1 MSDEIDTNQMV
12 LARIARLERQ
22 NLMLK
27 RGALAVLVSVAA
39 LFVASLALMGQAQQQ
54 AQPQQ
59 QTPPRKA
66 PAPKTAKAAPA
77 PAAPAPPPFV
87 MPANIE
93 AQSFILKD
101 ANGHVRAELS
111 MDGEGPSLKLRD
123 QTGAALVSL
132 SLRDVSPSGPFLL
145 LSDPQHHASVSIS
158 VAQGE
163 GSQLSLIGERA
174 DIQAH
179 IGVTPDGTALELSDK
194 DGFTTSIGNGIQPA
208 KNGQAKKTSAASVT
222 LFNKDRKVLW
232 TAP

>member
-1 MSDEIDTNQMV
+1 MGDENHTNQLI

-27 RGALAVLVSVAA
+27 RGALAALVFVAA
-39 LFVASLALMGQAQQQ
+39 LFVVSLGLMGQTTTTTQKK
-54 AQPQQ
+54 
-59 QTPPRKA
+59 TPPPKA
-66 PAPKTAKAAPA
+66 AKPAPA
-77 PAAPAPPPFV
+77 PAPPAPPPFV

-101 ANGHVRAELS
+101 ASGHVRAELS

-123 QTGAALVSL
+123 QSGAALVSL
-132 SLRDVSPSGPFLL
+132 SLRDVAPGGPFLL
-145 LSDPQHHASVSIS
+145 LSDPQHHAGLSIS

-179 IGVTPDGTALELSDK
+179 IGVTPDGTTFELSDK
-194 DGFTTSIGNGIQPA
+194 DGFTTSIGNGIQAA
-208 KNGQAKKTSAASVT
+208 KNGQVKKTSAASVT
-222 LFNKDRKVLW
+222 LYNKDRKVLW

>member
-1 MSDEIDTNQMV
+1 MGDELYKNEQI

-39 LFVASLALMGQAQQQ
+39 LFVVSLGLMGQATTQKK
-54 AQPQQ
+54 
-59 QTPPRKA
+59 PPAARA
-66 PAPKTAKAAPA
+66 AKPAAPA
-77 PAAPAPPPFV
+77 VPAAPAPV
-87 MPANIE
+87 VLPANIE

-101 ANGHVRAELS
+101 ANGRVRAELY
-111 MDGEGPSLKLRD
+111 MDGEGPSLKFLD
-123 QTGAALVSL
+123 QSGTSLVAL
-132 SLRDVSPSGPFLL
+132 SLRDAAPSGPFLL

-158 VAQGE
+158 VAAGE

-179 IGVTPDGTALELSDK
+179 IGVTPDGTAVELSDK
-194 DGFTTSIGNGIQPA
+194 DGFTTSIGNGVQAA
-208 KNGQAKKTSAASVT
+208 KNGQVKKTSAASVT